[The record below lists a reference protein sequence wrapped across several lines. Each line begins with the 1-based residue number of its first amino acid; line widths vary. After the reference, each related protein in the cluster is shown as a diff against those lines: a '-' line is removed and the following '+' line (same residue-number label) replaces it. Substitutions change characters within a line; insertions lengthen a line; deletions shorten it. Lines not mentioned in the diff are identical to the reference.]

1 MTDLEKAV
9 KNIER
14 LADIGHKL
22 VSIRSRQESNSRDY
36 NALTEVIDEVIEL
49 MKVL

>member
-9 KNIER
+9 ENIER

-22 VSIRSRQESNSRDY
+22 VSIRSRQQSNSRDY
-36 NALTEVIDEVIEL
+36 IALTEVIDEVIEL
-49 MKVL
+49 IREI

>member
-9 KNIER
+9 KNIEK

-22 VSIRSRQESNSRDY
+22 VSIRSSQVSGSRDY
-36 NALTEVIDEVIEL
+36 NALTEVIDEIIEL
-49 MKVL
+49 MKEL

>member
-1 MTDLEKAV
+1 MKDLEKELENV
-9 KNIER
+9 ER

-22 VSIRSRQESNSRDY
+22 VSIRSRQESSSRDY

-49 MKVL
+49 IKVL